1 MAPIVNGFI
10 SYLYDHERLCPGIT
24 EEDAMRQGTLNWNRM
39 SDIHRRTYRIKTTPR
54 RKIKRLSP
62 NARHNHKHKKQKRQY
77 LKSVQSSIEAQ
88 VNNRCFKP
96 KCKKPKPRG
105 TFPKCSRPC
114 ILKRPVKKRLCKSRS
129 SFVQKQGMATDLKF
143 NASLGTSDPQTH
155 PVLIIGQ
162 LRHLNL
168 VKFAD
173 LASKLCPRVNE
184 ETFQNAVACLHPA
197 PTDKVSL
204 YLDSATIAALPLK
217 ASRHNTASR
226 AHAITR
232 LVKTHVMNVPEET
245 VVLVCERDNLFASAC
260 AVVRAFPLYSRK
272 TGNGLAPTPVKSEQG
287 CGDGAND
294 TSRNLVNVEF
304 LVIDKEGGVESCP
317 LSEDEINCLNE
328 TTRAIRLTA
337 RIVDMPCNEMNVDH
351 FIQTVEEIGEELCIK
366 PEVIR
371 GEELRER
378 GFGGIYGVGKAA
390 AVPPALVVLSHLP
403 KGAQETIALVGKG
416 IVYDTGG
423 LSIKG
428 KTAMPGMKRD
438 CGGAA
443 AILGAFYAAVKCG
456 FKDNLHAVFCMA
468 ENSVGPNATRPDD
481 IHTLYSGRTVEINN
495 TDAEGRLVLAD
506 GVVFANRDLKANIIL
521 DMATLT
527 GAQGVATGK
536 YHGAILT
543 NSETWEAK
551 SLQAGRKSGDL
562 LAPIIYCPELHF
574 SEFASALADMKNS
587 VSDRQNAQS
596 SCAGL
601 FIAAHLGFDY
611 PGVWI
616 HVDMATPVHCGERA
630 TGYGVALL
638 LTLFGNHTNSKLL
651 QSIAPSQEEP
661 PTKRMC
667 RD

>member
-1 MAPIVNGFI
+1 M
-10 SYLYDHERLCPGIT
+10 RLLLFTCTQPL
-24 EEDAMRQGTLNWNRM
+24 RNL
-39 SDIHRRTYRIKTTPR
+39 
-54 RKIKRLSP
+54 L
-62 NARHNHKHKKQKRQY
+62 ARNF
-77 LKSVQSSIEAQ
+77 SSR
-88 VNNRCFKP
+88 VGK
-96 KCKKPKPRG
+96 
-105 TFPKCSRPC
+105 
-114 ILKRPVKKRLCKSRS
+114 
-129 SFVQKQGMATDLKF
+129 MATDLKF

>member
-1 MAPIVNGFI
+1 M
-10 SYLYDHERLCPGIT
+10 RLLFGVKAIRSHL
-24 EEDAMRQGTLNWNRM
+24 A
-39 SDIHRRTYRIKTTPR
+39 RTY
-54 RKIKRLSP
+54 
-62 NARHNHKHKKQKRQY
+62 
-77 LKSVQSSIEAQ
+77 SS
-88 VNNRCFKP
+88 
-96 KCKKPKPRG
+96 
-105 TFPKCSRPC
+105 SRFG
-114 ILKRPVKKRLCKSRS
+114 K
-129 SFVQKQGMATDLKF
+129 MATDVKF
-143 NASLGTSDPQTH
+143 NDTLSCSDPQSH

-168 VKFAD
+168 LKFSH
-173 LASKLCPRVNE
+173 LESKLSPRVTE
-184 ETFQNAVACLHPA
+184 ETFLNAVACLHPA

-204 YLDSATIAALPLK
+204 YLDVATVAALPLK

-232 LVKTHVMNVPEET
+232 LVKNHVLNVSEES
-245 VVLVCERDNLFASAC
+245 VVLVCERENLFASAC

-272 TGNGLAPTPVKSEQG
+272 TGNLLAASQSKSQFG
-287 CGDGAND
+287 GGDQGDGSKDAG
-294 TSRNLVNVEF
+294 RNVVNVEF
-304 LVIDKEGGVESCP
+304 VLINKEGGVESEP
-317 LSEDEINCLNE
+317 LTEDELNCLNE

-351 FIQTVEEIGEELCIK
+351 FIQAIEDVGRELCIT
-366 PEVIR
+366 PQVIR

-390 AVPPALVVLSHLP
+390 AVPPALVVLSHEP
-403 KGAQETIALVGKG
+403 RGAQETIALVGKG

-423 LSIKG
+423 LSIKA
-428 KTAMPGMKRD
+428 KTGMPGMKRD

-443 AILGAFYAAVKCG
+443 AILGAFYAAVQCG
-456 FKDNLHAVFCMA
+456 FKENLHAVFCLA

-506 GVVFANRDLKANIIL
+506 GVCFANKDLKANIIL

-536 YHGAILT
+536 YHGAVLT

-562 LAPIIYCPELHF
+562 LASIIYCPELHF
-574 SEFASALADMKNS
+574 AEFSSAIADMKNS
-587 VSDRQNAQS
+587 VADRQNAQS

-611 PGVWI
+611 PGIWM

-638 LTLFGNHTNSKLL
+638 LTLFGGHTDSKLL
-651 QSIAPSQEEP
+651 QSIAPTDEEP
-661 PTKRMC
+661 PSKRLC